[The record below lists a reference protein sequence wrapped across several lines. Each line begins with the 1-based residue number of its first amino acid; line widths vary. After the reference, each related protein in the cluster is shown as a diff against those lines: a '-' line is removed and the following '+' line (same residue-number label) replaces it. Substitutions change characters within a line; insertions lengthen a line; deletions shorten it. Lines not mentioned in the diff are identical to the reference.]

1 MATIGHDNN
10 FFFVMAMI
18 GHGQCCFHFT
28 FFFSYGS
35 DRPWTIL
42 ILFYFDFF
50 KIVFNCFYNDFKG
63 IYFWFRSRL
72 FSFLKSFCFHLVLK
86 IIYFSSKITSIKY
99 YFDEKTI
106 KTLKKKQ
113 RKKKIKHIFKREML
127 RQWVFFYG
135 SPRPP

>member
-1 MATIGHDNN
+1 ML
-10 FFFVMAMI
+10 FSFYL
-18 GHGQCCFHFT
+18 
-28 FFFSYGS
+28 FFSYGS

-50 KIVFNCFYNDFKG
+50 FNSVFNCFYNDFKG
-63 IYFWFRSRL
+63 IYCWFRSRL

-106 KTLKKKQ
+106 KTLKKQ
-113 RKKKIKHIFKREML
+113 
-127 RQWVFFYG
+127 
-135 SPRPP
+135 